1 MSWTFG
7 DKEVA
12 EWFRDI
18 AQEYYM
24 ARCPT
29 CLTKDV
35 LNLQVNVGV
44 LTEAMV
50 SCGCRDCEFAKR
62 VVRTTA
68 KDGQAIRVPAFRAK
82 EMLLSP
88 MGS

>member
-1 MSWTFG
+1 MSWTFD

-35 LNLQVNVGV
+35 LNLQVTVDV
-44 LTEAMV
+44 LPEVMV
-50 SCGCRDCEFAKR
+50 SCGYYDCEFAKR
-62 VVRTTA
+62 IVRTSRGG
-68 KDGQAIRVPAFRAK
+68 GQPIWVSSLPGEGDVVGA
-82 EMLLSP
+82 
-88 MGS
+88 G